1 MDKTGVEMRV
11 VNISNEC
18 GLRFTATTIT
28 DGKEVNR
35 VGGDYSVPKMNLVG
49 VFEMPFHQGT
59 MHVAEGFR
67 LWGRPPRRAARF
79 RARPGHAGISRHLL
93 ASGYA
98 ALNHRR
104 CNDQSR
110 RRARDQLA
118 QCCVRQVAEPRRP
131 SDLCSVTQILA
142 RNPVNQA
149 GIPSKFALVASVRTA
164 SCSTSIGFVPYPAG
178 GPTGAQVACRPA

>member
-1 MDKTGVEMRV
+1 MRV

-49 VFEMPFHQGT
+49 AFEMPFHQGT
-59 MHVAEGFR
+59 MHVAEGFG

-98 ALNHRR
+98 ASTIAGATINRAEGHVLNSPSAAL
-104 CNDQSR
+104 DMWPSR
-110 RRARDQLA
+110 VDHPT
-118 QCCVRQVAEPRRP
+118 CVA
-131 SDLCSVTQILA
+131 
-142 RNPVNQA
+142 
-149 GIPSKFALVASVRTA
+149 
-164 SCSTSIGFVPYPAG
+164 
-178 GPTGAQVACRPA
+178 